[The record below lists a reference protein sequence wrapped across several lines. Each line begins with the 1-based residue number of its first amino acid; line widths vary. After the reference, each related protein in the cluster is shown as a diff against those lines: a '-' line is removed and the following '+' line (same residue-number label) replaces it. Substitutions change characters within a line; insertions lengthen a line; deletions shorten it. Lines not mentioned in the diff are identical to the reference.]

1 MPTGITYRYLR
12 WFHKYSKVVL
22 VPTESMKKE
31 LETRG
36 FKNIKIWTRGVG
48 KDLIAVRESSRK
60 HTPLK
65 VLYVGRV
72 SIEKNLD
79 DLCKLQDNY
88 NITIVGDGPYL
99 KHLKRTY
106 KNINFVGYKFG
117 KELKDEYIKNDV
129 FCFPSLT
136 DTFGIV
142 IIEALCNGLPVAAYN
157 VTGPR
162 DILEYG
168 ITGYMVQTGNDLS
181 KAIEMCKSID
191 NVKVQD
197 LSVKK
202 WTWKNCF
209 DIFLEAIK

>member
-1 MPTGITYRYLR
+1 MGADRIHIATEGPLGLWAKFYCDCNKIPYTTSYHTKFPEFLKKLLWMPTGITYRYLR

-136 DTFGIV
+136 DT
-142 IIEALCNGLPVAAYN
+142 
-157 VTGPR
+157 
-162 DILEYG
+162 
-168 ITGYMVQTGNDLS
+168 
-181 KAIEMCKSID
+181 
-191 NVKVQD
+191 
-197 LSVKK
+197 
-202 WTWKNCF
+202 
-209 DIFLEAIK
+209 